1 MPKVAKI
8 KIIFLP
14 RKNMGKLKLPQASKQ
29 LVAKLAKS
37 GGCYFISYKN
47 GPGKK
52 QQGRIHSSIIVV
64 NAQ

>member
-1 MPKVAKI
+1 
-8 KIIFLP
+8 
-14 RKNMGKLKLPQASKQ
+14 MGKLKLPQASKQ